1 MCTLGWIGS
10 EGLIPALPSECR
22 ILGRR
27 ILLSEQSSFS
37 TRRIFTR
44 PTWASTLCLS
54 GRSLRM
60 PNLITALAELV
71 TPEYYNDGYLMQLV
85 QYDLSESPLEL

>member
-1 MCTLGWIGS
+1 
-10 EGLIPALPSECR
+10 
-22 ILGRR
+22 
-27 ILLSEQSSFS
+27 
-37 TRRIFTR
+37 
-44 PTWASTLCLS
+44 
-54 GRSLRM
+54 M